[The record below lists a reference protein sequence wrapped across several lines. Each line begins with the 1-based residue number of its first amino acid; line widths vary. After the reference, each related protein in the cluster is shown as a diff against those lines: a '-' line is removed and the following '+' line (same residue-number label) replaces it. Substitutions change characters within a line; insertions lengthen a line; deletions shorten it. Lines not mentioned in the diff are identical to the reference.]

1 MATIEIKDGIICLR
15 AYILDEATGEKVR
28 KRKSTGLK
36 NTKANMLEVK
46 KKYLPAF
53 EKMIKDGEIKISIK
67 VKTIK
72 ELGEEYIE
80 SKRSEQHREYSITGY
95 ENSLIRDIYPM
106 FGHRASDSITVT
118 ELNNWQRKML
128 LKVGEKRLQNI
139 KIPFN
144 GVMTLAHKSRL
155 ISENPFLRADK
166 IGVKKNKEQATQKAQ
181 VLKDM
186 ASKGASADDLNKK
199 IKENNHQAPKD
210 PFSENELKT
219 LFSEAKGFL
228 KNYIQIAF
236 FTAMRPSELI
246 ALEWGS
252 VNLEKKF
259 ILCAGAIT
267 GKETINERE
276 LNKSAKS
283 VRVIYL
289 ADQAVEAFKEQ
300 YKLTGK
306 KSKYVFLTQYGMPYA
321 SVQSIREKS
330 FKKLLKDS
338 KVRNRRLYDLRH
350 SYASI
355 NLSQNR
361 LPILF
366 VSEQMGHSDASVTL
380 KEYSAYI
387 ANSSD
392 DSLALVQK
400 AFINF

>member
-36 NTKANMLEVK
+36 NTTKNMAEVK
-46 KKYLPAF
+46 KNYLPAF

-80 SKRSEQHREYSITGY
+80 SKRREQHRGYSITGY
-95 ENSLIRDIYPM
+95 ENSLIRDIYPI
-106 FGHRASDSITVT
+106 FGDRTVDSITVT
-118 ELNNWQRKML
+118 ELNNWQQKML
-128 LKVGEKRLQNI
+128 LKVSEKRLQNI
-139 KIPFN
+139 KIPFS

-181 VLKDM
+181 DLKNM
-186 ASKGASADDLNKK
+186 ALNGASADDLNKK
-199 IKENNHQAPKD
+199 IKENSNCRKD
-210 PFSENELKT
+210 PFSEDELKT
-219 LFSEAKGFL
+219 LFSEATGFL

-236 FTAMRPSELI
+236 FTAMRPSEII

-252 VNLEKKF
+252 VNFEEKF
-259 ILCAGAIT
+259 VLCAGAIT
-267 GKETINERE
+267 GKETEDERE
-276 LNKSAKS
+276 LNKSTKS

-306 KSKYVFLTQYGMPYA
+306 KSKYVFLTQYGKPYT
-321 SVQSIREKS
+321 SVRSIREKS
-330 FKKLLKDS
+330 FKKLLEDS

-380 KEYSAYI
+380 KAYSAYI
-387 ANSSD
+387 ANSSG

>member
-1 MATIEIKDGIICLR
+1 
-15 AYILDEATGEKVR
+15 
-28 KRKSTGLK
+28 
-36 NTKANMLEVK
+36 
-46 KKYLPAF
+46 
-53 EKMIKDGEIKISIK
+53 
-67 VKTIK
+67 
-72 ELGEEYIE
+72 
-80 SKRSEQHREYSITGY
+80 
-95 ENSLIRDIYPM
+95 
-106 FGHRASDSITVT
+106 VT
-118 ELNNWQRKML
+118 ELNNWQQKML
-128 LKVGEKRLQNI
+128 LKVGKKRLQNI

-144 GVMTLAHKSRL
+144 GVMTLAYRSRL

-166 IGVKKNKEQATQKAQ
+166 ISVKKNKEQATQKAQ
-181 VLKDM
+181 DLKNM
-186 ASKGASADDLNKK
+186 ASNGASADDLNKK
-199 IKENNHQAPKD
+199 IKENRNYRKD
-210 PFSENELKT
+210 PFSEDELKT
-219 LFSEAKGFL
+219 LFSEATGFL

-236 FTAMRPSELI
+236 FTAMRPSEII

-252 VNLEKKF
+252 VNFEEKF
-259 ILCAGAIT
+259 VLCAGAIT
-267 GKETINERE
+267 GKETEDERE
-276 LNKSAKS
+276 LNKSPKS
-283 VRVIYL
+283 VRVVYL

-306 KSKYVFLTQYGMPYA
+306 KSKYVFLTQYGKPYA
-321 SVQSIREKS
+321 SVRSIREKS
-330 FKKLLKDS
+330 FKKLLEDS

-380 KEYSAYI
+380 KAYSAYI